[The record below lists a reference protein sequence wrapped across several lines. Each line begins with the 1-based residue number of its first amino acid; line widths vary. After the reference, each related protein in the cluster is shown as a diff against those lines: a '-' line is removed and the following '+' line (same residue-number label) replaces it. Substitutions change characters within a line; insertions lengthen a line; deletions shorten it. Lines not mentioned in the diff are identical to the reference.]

1 MLNGTYVIL
10 CFCTM
15 CLFAPT
21 RRDKLQHLQVNIPM
35 VTIEHCTWEYSARD
49 LFLFGEG
56 TLSPSFMAVP
66 IYMHT
71 HTPKDMCV
79 YIYIYM
85 HI

>member
-1 MLNGTYVIL
+1 
-10 CFCTM
+10 
-15 CLFAPT
+15 
-21 RRDKLQHLQVNIPM
+21 M

-79 YIYIYM
+79 YICTYELHMIFVHIYIYTYSWSVPLFG
-85 HI
+85 IFWAYYNATR

>member
-1 MLNGTYVIL
+1 
-10 CFCTM
+10 
-15 CLFAPT
+15 
-21 RRDKLQHLQVNIPM
+21 M

-79 YIYIYM
+79 YICTYELHMIFVHIYIYT
-85 HI
+85 HIPGVSHYSASFGLTIMQLDKH